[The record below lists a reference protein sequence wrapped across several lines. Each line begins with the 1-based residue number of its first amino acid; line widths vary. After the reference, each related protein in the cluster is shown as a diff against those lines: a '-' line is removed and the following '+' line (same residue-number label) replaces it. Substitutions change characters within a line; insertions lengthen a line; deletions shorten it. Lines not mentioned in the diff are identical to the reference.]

1 MSSGV
6 GEYKYC
12 YKMHSQ
18 TKHLNEQIPAFL
30 HYSAVVSFVATLVF
44 VYFAARKIEG
54 LPQLPSNIIAPS
66 HNFILELS
74 LSLSSSIS
82 RPISLSLVSPSRSLS
97 HSLKDSII
105 KGINKFT
112 TGGNTQFMQNI
123 PN

>member
-1 MSSGV
+1 
-6 GEYKYC
+6 
-12 YKMHSQ
+12 MHSQ

-54 LPQLPSNIIAPS
+54 LPQLPSNIIASS

-74 LSLSSSIS
+74 LPLSSSIS
-82 RPISLSLVSPSRSLS
+82 RPISLSLFLSLSLISPSLSLS

-123 PN
+123 QN